1 MTSVWVM
8 LKHASPS
15 GLVTAA
21 VFGALAFAG
30 SPARATITEQIDTP
44 DAALS
49 GFTGPYATVAITAN
63 NPNSASIVFT
73 SLTTNGIT
81 FLMGDGG
88 TADLNVNGA
97 YNPITAAD
105 VTETG
110 LPGFTP
116 TFSADSPGN
125 VDGFGNFSLSLNNSD
140 GYGSSANSVT
150 INITNTTGLWTS
162 DAAVLVSNAGGFEA
176 AIHAFACNAPCTT
189 SQTSVPTGF
198 AAHRAPEPTSL
209 VLLATGLTG
218 IGIFARRRRRG

>member
-1 MTSVWVM
+1 MVSVWVM
-8 LKHASPS
+8 LKHASAS

-97 YNPITAAD
+97 YTLGT
-105 VTETG
+105 VTETNS

-116 TFSADSPGN
+116 TFSANSPGN
-125 VDGFGNFSLSLNNSD
+125 VDGFGTFNLSLNNSD
-140 GYGSSANSVT
+140 GYTSSADSIT

>member
-44 DAALS
+44 PAFS

-63 NPNSASIVFT
+63 NPNSATIVFT

-116 TFSADSPGN
+116 TFSANSPGN

-162 DAAVLVSNAGGFEA
+162 DAAVLVNNAGGFNA
-176 AIHAFACNAPCTT
+176 AIHAFACTATCTVGAGALT
-189 SQTSVPTGF
+189 TGF

-209 VLLATGLTG
+209 ALLATGLTG

>member
-44 DAALS
+44 PAFS

-63 NPNSASIVFT
+63 NPNSATIVFT

-162 DAAVLVSNAGGFEA
+162 DAAVLVNNAGGFNA
-176 AIHAFACNAPCTT
+176 AIHAFACTATCTVGAGALT
-189 SQTSVPTGF
+189 TGF

-209 VLLATGLTG
+209 ALLATGLTG

>member
-8 LKHASPS
+8 LKHASAS

-44 DAALS
+44 PAFS

-63 NPNSASIVFT
+63 NPNSATIVFT

-116 TFSADSPGN
+116 IFSANSPGN

-162 DAAVLVSNAGGFEA
+162 DAAVLVNNAGGFNA
-176 AIHAFACNAPCTT
+176 AIHAFACTATCTVGAGALT
-189 SQTSVPTGF
+189 TGF

-209 VLLATGLTG
+209 ALLATGLTG
-218 IGIFARRRRRG
+218 IGISARRRRRG